1 MTSGWNK
8 SKLIRLNLAM
18 SPNLELLLRMKKSK
32 IVNIKV
38 NPSYNMHLIL
48 KFYVGLRYIRA
59 VSSAVLQ
66 KWGIGAKFWWWEF
79 RWVGHHLGC
88 RRAGTLPS
96 MAGGGGIKIN
106 GDLVISGGLI
116 PLCTLWCCKYFFLLS
131 SHMSDMC
138 TFLLDILCF
147 YGT

>member
-79 RWVGHHLGC
+79 RWVGHHLGW

-96 MAGGGGIKIN
+96 MGEGGG
-106 GDLVISGGLI
+106 
-116 PLCTLWCCKYFFLLS
+116 LWCWKYFFLLS